1 MKKKIY
7 LITTNIERSFS
18 KKKNNFFT
26 GDWCQRFARLS
37 KKELKKTEVE
47 NSIWDNIHRRKK
59 DYKHLKKI
67 IKKHLNILPDYL
79 NEFHKS
85 NYPKRF
91 WQNILFLWV
100 TYYITFQYYRLET
113 LNNIFKKRKNLIFFK
128 LNCEDKNFVA
138 TDSLDFFQL
147 GAKSDAFNYFHFK
160 RIINFLQINNKIRIK
175 IINKQSKGNLN
186 QLLNLDKKEY
196 QDKNKKDAAFG
207 FKNLMRV
214 FLLNFSKNNR
224 FIIRDGFSLKNLFL
238 INIFFG
244 RFPIT
249 FPNEFIWNIRKD
261 EFYKVSANIKKRDKI
276 KYKFKHKNVFDKYI
290 GKYIF
295 RDIPT
300 CYLEGFNNL
309 NQIVNKINLSPNLI
323 FSSAKYFHDEIFK
336 LWVTREQVL
345 KGKKFFVI
353 EHGGWHHENKS
364 IFNYQDFV
372 SDETIEWI
380 KNKKKK
386 SLPIPYFILRNEKVK
401 NIYFLLE
408 MNLILIH

>member
-1 MKKKIY
+1 
-7 LITTNIERSFS
+7 
-18 KKKNNFFT
+18 
-26 GDWCQRFARLS
+26 
-37 KKELKKTEVE
+37 
-47 NSIWDNIHRRKK
+47 
-59 DYKHLKKI
+59 
-67 IKKHLNILPDYL
+67 
-79 NEFHKS
+79 
-85 NYPKRF
+85 
-91 WQNILFLWV
+91 
-100 TYYITFQYYRLET
+100 
-113 LNNIFKKRKNLIFFK
+113 
-128 LNCEDKNFVA
+128 
-138 TDSLDFFQL
+138 
-147 GAKSDAFNYFHFK
+147 
-160 RIINFLQINNKIRIK
+160 
-175 IINKQSKGNLN
+175 
-186 QLLNLDKKEY
+186 
-196 QDKNKKDAAFG
+196 
-207 FKNLMRV
+207 
-214 FLLNFSKNNR
+214 
-224 FIIRDGFSLKNLFL
+224 FSLKNLFL

-386 SLPIPYFILRNEKVK
+386 SLPIPYFILR
-401 NIYFLLE
+401 
-408 MNLILIH
+408 